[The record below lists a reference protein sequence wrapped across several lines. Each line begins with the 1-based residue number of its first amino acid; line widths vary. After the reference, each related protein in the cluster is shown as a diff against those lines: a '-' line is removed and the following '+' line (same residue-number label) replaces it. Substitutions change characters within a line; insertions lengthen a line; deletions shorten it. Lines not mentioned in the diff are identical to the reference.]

1 MSASAAARKRASR
14 TGATGTGSD
23 LGQHEPGGVTGRGID
38 SDPKGPREVLRAPAC
53 ALGADPSIVTRRVVT
68 DNSNHVFMAGTAI
81 RYREEPAPG
90 AASP

>member
-1 MSASAAARKRASR
+1 M
-14 TGATGTGSD
+14 
-23 LGQHEPGGVTGRGID
+23 
-38 SDPKGPREVLRAPAC
+38 RAPAC
-53 ALGADPSIVTRRVVT
+53 ALGADPLIVTRRVVT